1 MIRTVLPTL
10 LIGVLF
16 LSLTACG
23 AAGKTDNK
31 EDKAAAKATYI
42 LVRHAEKADDGT
54 KDPPLNDTGRARADR
69 LARLLHSANVGAIY
83 STDYQR
89 TRQTAMPLATKMK
102 LDITSY
108 EPMSLEA
115 LEKIRQETGGK
126 TVLIVGHSNT
136 IPVIANQLLGTERF
150 EQLAENE
157 YDKLFII
164 TRIGELAEI
173 TLLNY

>member
-1 MIRTVLPTL
+1 MIRTVLNLFLTGTL
-10 LIGVLF
+10 LF
-16 LSLTACG
+16 SMYACG
-23 AAGKTDNK
+23 DAGRMDHK
-31 EDKAAAKATYI
+31 EEKAVAKSTYI
-42 LVRHAEKADDGT
+42 LVRHAEKANDGT
-54 KDPPLNDTGRARADR
+54 EDPPLTETGRARADR

-115 LEKIRQETGGK
+115 LEKIRKETEGK

-136 IPVIANQLLGTERF
+136 IPVIANQLLGAERF
-150 EQLAENE
+150 EQLADNE

>member
-1 MIRTVLPTL
+1 MTL
-10 LIGVLF
+10 SIGALLF
-16 LSLTACG
+16 SLTACG
-23 AAGKTDNK
+23 AAGKTDNNG
-31 EDKAAAKATYI
+31 EKAITKATYI

-54 KDPPLNDTGRARADR
+54 KDPPLNETGQARADR
-69 LARLLHSANVGAIY
+69 LARMLNAANVGAIY

-89 TRQTAMPLATKMK
+89 TRQTALPLARERK
-102 LDITSY
+102 LEIISY
-108 EPMSLEA
+108 DPMSEEA
-115 LEKIRQETGGK
+115 LEQIQREASGK

-136 IPVIANQLLGTERF
+136 VPAMVNQLLGQESVG
-150 EQLAENE
+150 QLAENE